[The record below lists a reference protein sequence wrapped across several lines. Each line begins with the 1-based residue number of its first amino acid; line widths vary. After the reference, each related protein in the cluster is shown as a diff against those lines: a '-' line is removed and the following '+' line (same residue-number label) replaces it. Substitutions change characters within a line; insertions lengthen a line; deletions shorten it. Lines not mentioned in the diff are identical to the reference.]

1 VFLRRDHLRALAQ
14 HVEVDAK
21 EVRIM
26 GTKSILLRT
35 LVGASSA
42 RTAGFGVPSFVAKWR
57 ARSAPNC
64 VP

>member
-1 VFLRRDHLRALAQ
+1 MRVLRRDHLRVLAQ
-14 HVEVDAK
+14 RVEVDAK

-42 RTAGFGVPSFVAKWR
+42 RTASFGVPSLVVKWR
-57 ARSAPNC
+57 ARRDSNS
-64 VP
+64 